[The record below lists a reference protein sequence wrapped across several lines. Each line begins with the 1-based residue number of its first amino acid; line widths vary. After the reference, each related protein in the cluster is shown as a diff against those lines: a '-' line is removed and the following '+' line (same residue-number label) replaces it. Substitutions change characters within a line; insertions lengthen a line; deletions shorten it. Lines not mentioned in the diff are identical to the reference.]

1 MNTAAI
7 RNAIRHTITSTVL
20 AVAISGPF
28 AGTAAGGGPL
38 IESARPSATSL
49 TAPAHTI
56 AHRTEREQSGRRK
69 WKKAWIA
76 SWIAFAAVNALDA
89 HSSQGRREANP
100 FLRGSDG
107 RFSNGKAALLKAV
120 LGGGFFAWQ
129 AWTAKKHPELNY
141 YKTFTLTNTGVIG
154 GLGTIAA
161 RNYSL
166 PSIQATPAATMPL
179 PDYLRRVD

>member
-7 RNAIRHTITSTVL
+7 RNPLHRAITS
-20 AVAISGPF
+20 AVVAMVISGPF
-28 AGTAAGGGPL
+28 VGTAAAGGPL
-38 IESARPSATSL
+38 IESIPPSATTF
-49 TAPAHTI
+49 TAPARTV
-56 AHRTEREQSGRRK
+56 AHRTDREQSGRRK

-76 SWIAFAAVNALDA
+76 SWIAFAAVNVLDA
-89 HSSQGRREANP
+89 HSSQGRLEANP

-107 RFSNGKAALLKAV
+107 RFSNGRAALLKAA

-141 YKTFTLTNTGVIG
+141 YKTFTLTNTGAIG
-154 GLGTIAA
+154 GLGAIAA

-166 PSIQATPAATMPL
+166 PAVQATPAATMPL